1 MNKLWYDGKLTD
13 TFRPPIEE
21 LSDSDFA
28 TLLMETKRFSE
39 TRWSPKMRRCDVSDE
54 RGTASPFHLRT
65 LWAGGRPEVAVVP
78 SDGEGLGEAE

>member
-21 LSDSDFA
+21 LSDNDFA

-39 TRWSPKMRRCDVSDE
+39 TRWSPKMRRCDVTDE
-54 RGTASPFHLRT
+54 HRVAPSFHLRT
-65 LWAGGRPEVAVVP
+65 LWGGSRPEVAVMP
-78 SDGEGLGEAE
+78 SDGEGLGEAK